1 MNKKLA
7 FVSLFSFLALM
18 SVLQLA
24 RAATI
29 PSAVLDR
36 ESYYAGETGY
46 ITVSVYND
54 ETDLIRVTEVSA
66 SVNYYYEDGTVYVQ
80 KFFSNEVLPDEI
92 EVGQTASY
100 VVPISLPTNVAHG
113 YLDPTVEARTEWW
126 WAAAERWTTSERPTY
141 SLKLYVESPYK
152 QSYESSQEE
161 LAGTQDQLQTTQDEL
176 TSTEN
181 QLTEQQLLTG
191 NLNSMVIMFA
201 ATTLVFATVA
211 AFLGFYMFSKRAR
224 AIQQQP

>member
-7 FVSLFSFLALM
+7 FVSLLSFLALM
-18 SVLQLA
+18 SVLQSA

-29 PSAVLDR
+29 PSAALDR
-36 ESYYAGETGY
+36 DSYFAGETGY

-54 ETDLIRVTEVSA
+54 ENDKIRVTELSA
-66 SVNYYYEDGTVYVQ
+66 SVNYYYTDGTVYVQ
-80 KFFSNEVLPDEI
+80 KFFSSAVLPNEI
-92 EVGQTASY
+92 DVGQTGSY
-100 VVPISLPTNVAHG
+100 IIPISLPTNLAHG
-113 YLDPTVEARTEWW
+113 YLDPIVEARTDLWY
-126 WAAAERWTTSERPTY
+126 APSERWYTSERPTY
-141 SLKLYVESPYK
+141 SLKLHVESPYK

-161 LAGTQDQLQTTQDEL
+161 LANTEDQLQITQDEL
-176 TSTEN
+176 ANTED
-181 QLTEQQLLTG
+181 LLEEQQLLTG
-191 NLNSMVIMFA
+191 NLNSMVMMFV